1 MLLIQ
6 ILRVAQSFIKIES
19 NSMLRIPLS
28 SPVFSRMSLKT
39 RASNKDT
46 IESIEKRIDRISLH
60 CTYSEGRE
68 QRAYY
73 KILEELEKEKSSM
86 KEQKRGK

>member
-1 MLLIQ
+1 MPVRTKSSKKDEIQ
-6 ILRVAQSFIKIES
+6 
-19 NSMLRIPLS
+19 
-28 SPVFSRMSLKT
+28 
-39 RASNKDT
+39 T
-46 IESIEKRIDRISLH
+46 IERRIDRISLH

-86 KEQKRGK
+86 KEKKRGK

>member
-6 ILRVAQSFIKIES
+6 IPRVVQSFIKIES
-19 NSMLRIPLS
+19 NSMLRISLS
-28 SPVFSRMSLKT
+28 SPVLNRMPVRTKSSK
-39 RASNKDT
+39 KDD
-46 IESIEKRIDRISLH
+46 IQNIEKRIDRISSH
-60 CTYSEGRE
+60 CMYSEGRE

-86 KEQKRGK
+86 KEKKRGK

>member
-1 MLLIQ
+1 MSIKTKSSKKDDIQ
-6 ILRVAQSFIKIES
+6 
-19 NSMLRIPLS
+19 N
-28 SPVFSRMSLKT
+28 
-39 RASNKDT
+39 
-46 IESIEKRIDRISLH
+46 IEKRIDRISLH

-86 KEQKRGK
+86 KEKKQGK

>member
-1 MLLIQ
+1 
-6 ILRVAQSFIKIES
+6 
-19 NSMLRIPLS
+19 
-28 SPVFSRMSLKT
+28 MSVK
-39 RASNKDT
+39 AKSSNKDT
-46 IESIEKRIDRISLH
+46 IESIERRIDRISSH

-86 KEQKRGK
+86 KEKKRGK

>member
-6 ILRVAQSFIKIES
+6 IRRVAQSFIKIES
-19 NSMLRIPLS
+19 NSMLRISLS
-28 SPVFSRMSLKT
+28 SPVLNRMSVK
-39 RASNKDT
+39 AKSSNKDT
-46 IESIEKRIDRISLH
+46 IESIERRIDRISLH
-60 CTYSEGRE
+60 CMYSEGRE

-86 KEQKRGK
+86 KEKKRGK

>member
-1 MLLIQ
+1 M
-6 ILRVAQSFIKIES
+6 QSFIKIES
-19 NSMLRIPLS
+19 NSMLRISLS
-28 SPVFSRMSLKT
+28 SPVLNRMSIRTK
-39 RASNKDT
+39 SSKKDD
-46 IESIEKRIDRISLH
+46 IQNIEKRIDRISLH

-86 KEQKRGK
+86 KEKKRGK

>member
-1 MLLIQ
+1 M
-6 ILRVAQSFIKIES
+6 QSFIKIES
-19 NSMLRIPLS
+19 NSMLRILPS
-28 SPVFSRMSLKT
+28 SPVLNRMSIRTK
-39 RASNKDT
+39 SSKKDDIQN
-46 IESIEKRIDRISLH
+46 IERRIDRISLH

-86 KEQKRGK
+86 KEKKQGK

>member
-1 MLLIQ
+1 
-6 ILRVAQSFIKIES
+6 
-19 NSMLRIPLS
+19 MLRISLL
-28 SPVFSRMSLKT
+28 SPVLNRMSVK
-39 RASNKDT
+39 AKSSNKDT
-46 IESIEKRIDRISLH
+46 IESIERRIDRISSH

-86 KEQKRGK
+86 KEKKRGK

>member
-6 ILRVAQSFIKIES
+6 IRRVAQSFIKIES
-19 NSMLRIPLS
+19 NSMLRISLS
-28 SPVFSRMSLKT
+28 SPVLNRMSVK
-39 RASNKDT
+39 AKSSNKDIIET
-46 IESIEKRIDRISLH
+46 IERRIDRISLH

-86 KEQKRGK
+86 KEKKRGK

>member
-1 MLLIQ
+1 
-6 ILRVAQSFIKIES
+6 
-19 NSMLRIPLS
+19 MLRISLP
-28 SPVFSRMSLKT
+28 SPVLNRMSVK
-39 RASNKDT
+39 AKSSNKDT
-46 IESIEKRIDRISLH
+46 IESIERRIDRISSH

-86 KEQKRGK
+86 KEKKRGK

>member
-1 MLLIQ
+1 
-6 ILRVAQSFIKIES
+6 
-19 NSMLRIPLS
+19 MLRIPLA

-39 RASNKDT
+39 KASNKDT

-68 QRAYY
+68 RRAYY
-73 KILEELEKEKSSM
+73 KILEELEKEKSNM
-86 KEQKRGK
+86 KEKKRGE

>member
-1 MLLIQ
+1 M
-6 ILRVAQSFIKIES
+6 QSFIKIES
-19 NSMLRIPLS
+19 NSMLRISPS
-28 SPVFSRMSLKT
+28 SPVLNRMSIRTK
-39 RASNKDT
+39 SSKKDD
-46 IESIEKRIDRISLH
+46 IQNIEKRIDRISLH

-86 KEQKRGK
+86 KEKKQGK

>member
-1 MLLIQ
+1 
-6 ILRVAQSFIKIES
+6 
-19 NSMLRIPLS
+19 MLRISLS
-28 SPVFSRMSLKT
+28 SPVLNRMSVK
-39 RASNKDT
+39 AKSSNKDT
-46 IESIEKRIDRISLH
+46 IESIERRIDRISSH

-86 KEQKRGK
+86 KEKKRGK

>member
-1 MLLIQ
+1 
-6 ILRVAQSFIKIES
+6 
-19 NSMLRIPLS
+19 MLRISPS
-28 SPVFSRMSLKT
+28 SPVLNRMSIRTK
-39 RASNKDT
+39 SSKKDDIQN
-46 IESIEKRIDRISLH
+46 IERRIDRISLH

-86 KEQKRGK
+86 KEKKQGK

>member
-1 MLLIQ
+1 
-6 ILRVAQSFIKIES
+6 
-19 NSMLRIPLS
+19 MLRISLS
-28 SPVFSRMSLKT
+28 SPVLNRMSIK
-39 RASNKDT
+39 AKSSNKDT
-46 IESIEKRIDRISLH
+46 IESIERRIDRISSH

-86 KEQKRGK
+86 KEKKRGK